1 MNPWLIAATILMF
14 ALIPLG
20 IVTFRGDS
28 MDRLVGLETAG
39 PLVTMILLLL
49 AVGFQRLPLIDIALA
64 AALLAFGGGLV
75 FARFLERWL

>member
-1 MNPWLIAATILMF
+1 MNPWLLAAAVLLF

-20 IVTFRGDS
+20 IVTFKGDP

-39 PLVTMILLLL
+39 PLVTMMLLLL
-49 AVGFQRLPLIDIALA
+49 SLGFQRLPMIDIALA
-64 AALLAFGGGLV
+64 AALLSFGSGLV